1 MFCVQDVVLCV
12 NVLCRWK
19 RRFEQ
24 IRLWWIEMD
33 PRHNWTLQ
41 EESSSPS
48 STFIITIINP
58 YPKSLPP
65 YHHNYL
71 TNDINVIKIIKCIS
85 GLSKNEK
92 NPFSNHLQPQS
103 TNTVKLIFI
112 ILPRDP
118 YIYIF
123 IHIILTSQPRS
134 LDVWYQWC
142 DCRVKRKDA
151 CISVFDPF

>member
-1 MFCVQDVVLCV
+1 MLCFVLMCCAGGREGLSRSDSDGLRWIRGITG
-12 NVLCRWK
+12 LCKKSHR
-19 RRFEQ
+19 Q
-24 IRLWWIEMD
+24 WI
-33 PRHNWTLQ
+33 
-41 EESSSPS
+41 
-48 STFIITIINP
+48 IISIINTHNYHH
-58 YPKSLPP
+58 YPQSLPP

-118 YIYIF
+118 YIF

-134 LDVWYQWC
+134 LDVWYHWC
-142 DCRVKRKDA
+142 DCIVKGKDT
-151 CISVFDPF
+151 CILVVDPF